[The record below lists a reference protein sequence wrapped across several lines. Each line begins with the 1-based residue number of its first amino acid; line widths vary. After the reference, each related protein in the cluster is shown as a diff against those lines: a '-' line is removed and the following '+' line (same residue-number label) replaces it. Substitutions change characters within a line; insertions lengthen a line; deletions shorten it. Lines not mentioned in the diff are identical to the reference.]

1 MKIVGSQLPVSGPP
15 RVGSAQAV
23 SSASG
28 SSASAPASPAT
39 SQAPASPSAAVVVS
53 KSAESASLAQTK
65 SDKDVEKRIEVLRT
79 SIAAGEYKPDLDRLA
94 QKFVDEE
101 RSRAAGG
108 GHERR

>member
-23 SSASG
+23 SSANGSAAA
-28 SSASAPASPAT
+28 SSASAAAGSAS
-39 SQAPASPSAAVVVS
+39 VVLS
-53 KSAESASLAQTK
+53 KSAESASAAQAK
-65 SDKDVEKRIEVLRT
+65 SDEAIDQRIAVLRT

-94 QKFVDEE
+94 QRFVDEE